1 MIVDVQTKTKS
12 GRRIWVILSR
22 PVPVSAANVKNL
34 RVDMISVSNVSM
46 RYGSKILFEDVSTTF
61 TAGRRYGLTGPNGAG
76 KTTFMKVLSGDLDP
90 QKGVV
95 VRPKKLG
102 VLRQDQYAFDAYR
115 VIDTVIMGNKGLWSA
130 LEERD
135 RIYEKPELDD
145 NDGMRLGELEGII
158 GEEDGY
164 TAESDAAILLQGLDI
179 SNDVHE
185 RKMGEL
191 QGGQKVRVLLAQ
203 ALFGNPQALL
213 LDEPTNYLDLDSI
226 HWLED
231 FLTHREGT
239 LITISHDRYFLNNV
253 CTHIA
258 DIDYQTI
265 ITYTGG
271 YDDMVLAKTQVR
283 TRLEA
288 QNEERE
294 KKIAQLNEFIARF
307 SAGTRSSQV
316 TSRKK
321 EVERL
326 QTSELA
332 RSNIAR
338 PYIRFDQL
346 RPSGKHILEAEGV
359 RKAYGDH
366 VVINGFNASVTRGEK
381 ICLIGRNGQGKTTL
395 IKALLAH
402 APKMDHMPGD
412 DPSKDIDSGKV
423 KWGHEAQIGYFAQDH
438 TSTIEKGTTAADWLH
453 QFDPRATKED
463 IRGVLGQMLFSGEEG
478 LKPTEALSGGEAARL
493 LFCRLMMQKPNF
505 LIFDEPTNHL
515 DLEAINALNQALQ
528 KYEGT
533 VLLVTH
539 DQELIDEVATRIW
552 NFEDHKIQDFKGP
565 YAEFLQTREAVSR

>member
-1 MIVDVQTKTKS
+1 
-12 GRRIWVILSR
+12 
-22 PVPVSAANVKNL
+22 
-34 RVDMISVSNVSM
+34 MISVSNVSM

-115 VIDTVIMGNKGLWSA
+115 VIDTVIMGNKGLWAA

-135 RIYEKPELDD
+135 RIYEKHELDD
-145 NDGMRLGELEGII
+145 ADGMRLGELEGIV

-179 SNDVHE
+179 ANDVHE

-191 QGGQKVRVLLAQ
+191 QGGQKMRILLAQ

-366 VVINGFNASVTRGEK
+366 VVIDGFTASVTRGEK

-395 IKALLAH
+395 VKALLAH
-402 APKMDHMPGD
+402 APHVHHMPGEN
-412 DPSKDIDSGKV
+412 PRNDIDSGKV

-438 TSTIEKGTTAADWLH
+438 TATIEKGTTAADWLH
-453 QFDPRATKED
+453 QFDPKATKED

-552 NFEDHKIQDFKGP
+552 NFEDHKIEDFKGP
-565 YAEFLQTREAVSR
+565 YAEFLQSRIAVSR